1 MWRSLRDWLIW
12 RPKPPV
18 VLRAATRIRI
28 EMRIYRA
35 AENKWYDLAPM
46 ETVI

>member
-1 MWRSLRDWLIW
+1 MPRM
-12 RPKPPV
+12 
-18 VLRAATRIRI
+18 ATRIRL

-35 AENKWYDLAPM
+35 AENKWYDLPPV